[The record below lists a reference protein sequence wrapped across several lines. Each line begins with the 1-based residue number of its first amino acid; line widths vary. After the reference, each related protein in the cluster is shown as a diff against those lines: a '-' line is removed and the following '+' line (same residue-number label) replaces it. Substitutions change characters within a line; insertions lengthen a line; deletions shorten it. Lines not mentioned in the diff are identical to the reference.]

1 MSDSSSLSGVET
13 TDRACAAMTTAD
25 RANGALSQP
34 AESAAKGATS
44 SRNERQ
50 TASPQVPR
58 HVAVVMDGNGRW
70 ARSRFMPRFFG
81 HKQGVD
87 ALVRAVNLF
96 ADRGVQYLTVFA
108 FSSEN
113 WKRPAEEVTGLMS
126 LVLVAV
132 SKYLSKLEEDGV
144 RIRVVGDRTGVSDKL
159 RWACEQAEEKTR
171 HNSRITLAVAFNYGG
186 RWDVLQA
193 CQRALAQGLAPEQ
206 LDERWLASQMALSF
220 APDPDLFIRTGGEM
234 RMSNFLLWQS
244 AYSELFF
251 TDCLWPD
258 FGAAE
263 IDAALQAYASRE
275 RRFGGIA
282 ATHLPPTDLQDR
294 S

>member
-1 MSDSSSLSGVET
+1 MSDNTLSGVET
-13 TDRACAAMTTAD
+13 TDRACTAMTAAD
-25 RANGALSQP
+25 RPNGALSAP
-34 AESAAKGATS
+34 ADSAAKVATS
-44 SRNERQ
+44 SPAERQ
-50 TASPQVPR
+50 TSSPQVPR

-171 HNSRITLAVAFNYGG
+171 HNTRITLAVAFNYGG

-251 TDCLWPD
+251 TECLWPD

-282 ATHLPPTDLQDR
+282 ATPLPPTDLRDR